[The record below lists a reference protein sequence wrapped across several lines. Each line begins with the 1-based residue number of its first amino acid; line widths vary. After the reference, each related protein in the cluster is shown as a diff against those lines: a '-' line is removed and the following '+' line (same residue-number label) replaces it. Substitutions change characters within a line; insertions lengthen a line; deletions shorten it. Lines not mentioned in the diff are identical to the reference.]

1 MKVETNHYSYIMTA
15 SLIGR
20 ALILVNMSVETFK
33 TRVHLF
39 FFYRQHHVFDITMT
53 DNFQYQSQ
61 DPAGSMS

>member
-20 ALILVNMSVETFK
+20 ALILVKMSVETFK
-33 TRVHLF
+33 TRVH
-39 FFYRQHHVFDITMT
+39 FFYRQNHVFDITMT

-61 DPAGSMS
+61 GPAGSMS